1 MEATIITAAKAAQR
15 TAKTV
20 STASKA
26 AGLLR
31 TIRKKTTARA
41 LYRME
46 LRMTR
51 AILDF
56 DDRHP
61 SYSTALLWAEFL
73 IGSYLIFMY
82 A

>member
-1 MEATIITAAKAAQR
+1 MEATITTAAKAAQR
-15 TAKTV
+15 TAKAV

-31 TIRKKTTARA
+31 TIRKKLTAPRI
-41 LYRME
+41 YRME
-46 LRMTR
+46 LRITR

-56 DDRHP
+56 NERHP
-61 SYSTALLWAEFL
+61 SYSTALLWAEVI